1 MSPSLVSRYSSF
13 LRRLHLWLLGN
24 ELPARI
30 SSAFTAIPLP
40 TIKGYLDNQSANSS
54 RRCLLVGAMK
64 DYMSPWL
71 AVHLT
76 PQGSRPIGTRKS
88 GGAISMAKEG
98 LCVMQQWGACGG
110 GFVCGILFT
119 VGQWIS
125 VENGFQAVPRWRHPS
140 VYFLMPSVSNSVIV
154 SDMRFDLDSCLHEES
169 RLCDMI

>member
-1 MSPSLVSRYSSF
+1 MSQSLFSRYSSF
-13 LRRLHLWLLGN
+13 LRLRLWLPGN

-76 PQGSRPIGTRKS
+76 PQGSVPIGTRKS
-88 GGAISMAKEG
+88 DGAIRMLKEG
-98 LCVMQQWGACGG
+98 PCVWCSSRVRCRWGG
-110 GFVCGILFT
+110 GVICVDASVT
-119 VGQWIS
+119 VASSLRLVNVNG
-125 VENGFQAVPRWRHPS
+125 NGFQDVCFS
-140 VYFLMPSVSNSVIV
+140 VAISISLSPGTY
-154 SDMRFDLDSCLHEES
+154 CL
-169 RLCDMI
+169 